1 MKRNYLFALL
11 CCGLLLGGTACSGD
25 DPVTDDNGNGNN
37 NTEKPEEGGGDS
49 EGEGGEGTLLPD
61 YGNPDRSKI
70 VAFPGAHGAG
80 RFAKGGAEG
89 KVYVVTSLAD
99 DGSQGTLR
107 WAINQKGARTIVFAV
122 GGIID
127 LNSSLKI
134 INGDVTIAGQTAPGD
149 GICLR
154 YHPVTIAADNVVMRF
169 LRFRMGDDMLDA
181 KEAEGADALNAFKG
195 FSKNILIDH
204 CSISWS
210 TDECATFYDNVDFTM
225 QWCIISES
233 LRWSKHP
240 KECHGYGGIWGGQK
254 ASFHHNLLAHH
265 DSRTPRMGGSR
276 TSGQPDLEKVDFRN
290 NVTYNWGSGPGPY
303 AGEGGS
309 YNFVNNYYKPGPA
322 TKKTTVDRIFS
333 PNGDDGKQQNRKGV
347 WGKFHLSGNVFDG
360 TCPSLSPDYQSRIT
374 AVNADNWLGLQP
386 ETKNGIPLPEG
397 GKSAIQSNQAFE
409 VSTDV
414 NEFTQTAAEAYAAV
428 LKNAG
433 ASLHRDAVDERI
445 VNEVRE
451 GITHYTGGNT
461 PSGDKTY
468 PGIID
473 RVSDVGGWPAYATG
487 TKLVDTDND
496 GMPDAW
502 EKEKGLDSK
511 KDDSAKYNLS
521 REYTNL
527 EVYMNSLVE
536 KCFPA
541 K

>member
-195 FSKNILIDH
+195 FNKNILIDH

-290 NVTYNWGSGPGPY
+290 NVTYN
-303 AGEGGS
+303 
-309 YNFVNNYYKPGPA
+309 
-322 TKKTTVDRIFS
+322 
-333 PNGDDGKQQNRKGV
+333 
-347 WGKFHLSGNVFDG
+347 LS
-360 TCPSLSPDYQSRIT
+360 LIH
-374 AVNADNWLGLQP
+374 
-386 ETKNGIPLPEG
+386 I
-397 GKSAIQSNQAFE
+397 
-409 VSTDV
+409 
-414 NEFTQTAAEAYAAV
+414 
-428 LKNAG
+428 
-433 ASLHRDAVDERI
+433 
-445 VNEVRE
+445 
-451 GITHYTGGNT
+451 
-461 PSGDKTY
+461 
-468 PGIID
+468 
-473 RVSDVGGWPAYATG
+473 
-487 TKLVDTDND
+487 
-496 GMPDAW
+496 
-502 EKEKGLDSK
+502 
-511 KDDSAKYNLS
+511 
-521 REYTNL
+521 
-527 EVYMNSLVE
+527 
-536 KCFPA
+536 
-541 K
+541 